1 MAGMLIMSSA
11 GCKSALQISF
21 LSFTRKIVKLKVD
34 DSWHRH
40 DGDGRKSPTVHQVVS
55 GKDGWSPS
63 SHDEEPDSPSYPSDI
78 RFSDFLSNFAF
89 RIDLKTF
96 LSSLILCVCVCVDSG
111 FSLSDWWSGFRPS
124 PRTCQTWP

>member
-1 MAGMLIMSSA
+1 MSSA

-63 SHDEEPDSPSYPSDI
+63 SHDNEEPDSPSYPSDI
-78 RFSDFLSNFAF
+78 RFSDFIPSFAF
-89 RIDLKTF
+89 VIDLKTF
-96 LSSLILCVCVCVDSG
+96 LSSLIV
-111 FSLSDWWSGFRPS
+111 
-124 PRTCQTWP
+124 